1 MEDKD
6 QIKELFQQQLSNHR
20 EAVRPEIWASVS
32 SAIATPVLVTT
43 GISIL
48 SKTFIGLGIAASV
61 LVSAY
66 LLYSSDDKAVKVP
79 TQEKKKAK
87 EGPSIPNNNNNTLLP
102 NETKKNAIP
111 LVVLENNDLLSVE
124 EVVYEINTPKIIP
137 FESVQLPNVQLPNTD
152 PLQDL
157 GEAIS
162 NDPVKTNNDVIV
174 MPQVENTHE
183 SSPLPAEKNQE
194 LEIVLTNVFTPNGD
208 GKNDYLF
215 VDANGLTDFSV
226 VVLSQANQVIF
237 QSTDPSFN
245 WDGKLTNGDDAPIG
259 QYVYFITAKSDSGD
273 LINKYSTLF
282 IQR

>member
-1 MEDKD
+1 MENKD
-6 QIKELFQQQLSNHR
+6 QIKELFQQQLSNHQ

-48 SKTFIGLGIAASV
+48 SKTFIGLGVAASV

-87 EGPSIPNNNNNTLLP
+87 EVPSIPNNNTLVP
-102 NETKKNAIP
+102 NETKKNTIP

-124 EVVYEINTPKIIP
+124 EVVYEISTQKIIP
-137 FESVQLPNVQLPNTD
+137 FESVQLPKVQLPNTD

-157 GEAIS
+157 GENVS
-162 NDPVKTNNDVIV
+162 NDPVETNNDFIVI
-174 MPQVENTHE
+174 PQVENTHE
-183 SSPLPAEKNQE
+183 SSPLPEKNQE
-194 LEIVLTNVFTPNGD
+194 LEVVLTNVFTPNGD
-208 GKNDYLF
+208 GTNDFLF
-215 VDANGLTDFSV
+215 IQSEGMQDFSV
-226 VVLSQANQVIF
+226 VILNQNNKIIY
-237 QSTDPSFN
+237 QSTDPKFN

>member
-1 MEDKD
+1 MENKD
-6 QIKELFQQQLSNHR
+6 QIKELFQQQLSNHQ

-43 GISIL
+43 GISVL
-48 SKTFIGLGIAASV
+48 SKTFVGLGIAASV

-66 LLYSSDDKAVKVP
+66 LLFSSDDKAVKVP
-79 TQEKKKAK
+79 AQEKKKAK
-87 EGPSIPNNNNNTLLP
+87 EVPFIPNNNTLVP
-102 NETKKNAIP
+102 NETKKNVIP
-111 LVVLENNDLLSVE
+111 LIALENNDLLSVE
-124 EVVYEINTPKIIP
+124 EVVYEIKTQKIIP
-137 FESVQLPNVQLPNTD
+137 FESVQLPKTD

-157 GEAIS
+157 GENVS
-162 NDPVKTNNDVIV
+162 NNPVKTNNDFIV
-174 MPQVENTHE
+174 MPQVENTNE
-183 SSPLPAEKNQE
+183 STPLPEKDQE
-194 LEIVLTNVFTPNGD
+194 LEVVLTNVFTPNGD

-215 VDANGLTDFSV
+215 VNANGLTDFSV

-259 QYVYFITAKSDSGD
+259 QYVYFITAKSDRGD

>member
-1 MEDKD
+1 MENKD
-6 QIKELFQQQLSNHR
+6 QIKELFQQQLSNHQ

-32 SAIATPVLVTT
+32 SAIATPVLATT

-66 LLYSSDDKAVKVP
+66 LLFSSDDKAVKVP

-87 EGPSIPNNNNNTLLP
+87 EVPFIPNNNTLVP
-102 NETKKNAIP
+102 NETKKNVIP
-111 LVVLENNDLLSVE
+111 LIALENNDLLSGE
-124 EVVYEINTPKIIP
+124 EVVYDINAPKTIP
-137 FESVQLPNVQLPNTD
+137 FESVELPKTD

-157 GEAIS
+157 GENVS
-162 NDPVKTNNDVIV
+162 NNSVKTNNDLIV
-174 MPQVENTHE
+174 MPQVENTNE
-183 SSPLPAEKNQE
+183 SSPLPEKDQE
-194 LEIVLTNVFTPNGD
+194 LEVVLTNVFTPNGD

-215 VDANGLTDFSV
+215 VKANGLTDFSV

-259 QYVYFITAKSDSGD
+259 QYVYFITGKSDRGD

>member
-1 MEDKD
+1 MENKD
-6 QIKELFQQQLSNHR
+6 QIKELFQQQLSNHQ

-48 SKTFIGLGIAASV
+48 SKTLIGLSIAASV

-87 EGPSIPNNNNNTLLP
+87 EVPSIPNNNTLVP
-102 NETKKNAIP
+102 NETKKNTIP
-111 LVVLENNDLLSVE
+111 NAVELTNVWACVE
-124 EVVYEINTPKIIP
+124 EVVYEMNIPKIIP
-137 FESVQLPNVQLPNTD
+137 FESVQLSKVLLPNTD

-157 GEAIS
+157 GENVS
-162 NDPVKTNNDVIV
+162 NDPVETNNDVIV
-174 MPQVENTHE
+174 MPHVENTHV
-183 SSPLPAEKNQE
+183 SSPLPEKDQE
-194 LEIVLTNVFTPNGD
+194 LEVVLTNVFTPNGD

-245 WDGKLTNGDDAPIG
+245 WDGKLTNGDDAPTG

>member
-1 MEDKD
+1 MENKD
-6 QIKELFQQQLSNHR
+6 QIKELFQQQLSNHQ

-32 SAIATPVLVTT
+32 SAIATPVLATT

-66 LLYSSDDKAVKVP
+66 LLFSSDDKAVKVP
-79 TQEKKKAK
+79 AQEKKKAK
-87 EGPSIPNNNNNTLLP
+87 EVPFIPNNNTLVP

-111 LVVLENNDLLSVE
+111 LIALENNDLLSVE
-124 EVVYEINTPKIIP
+124 EDVYEINTQKIIP
-137 FESVQLPNVQLPNTD
+137 FESVQLPKVQLPNTD

-157 GEAIS
+157 GENVS
-162 NDPVKTNNDVIV
+162 NDPVETNNDFIVI
-174 MPQVENTHE
+174 PQVESTHE
-183 SSPLPAEKNQE
+183 SFPLPEKNQE
-194 LEIVLTNVFTPNGD
+194 LEVVLTNVFTPNGD

-215 VDANGLTDFSV
+215 VNANGLTDFSV

-259 QYVYFITAKSDSGD
+259 QYVYFITGKSDRGD

>member
-1 MEDKD
+1 MENKD
-6 QIKELFQQQLSNHR
+6 QIKELFQQQLSNHQ

-32 SAIATPVLVTT
+32 SAIATPVLATT

-79 TQEKKKAK
+79 AQEKKKAK
-87 EGPSIPNNNNNTLLP
+87 EVPFIPNNNSLVP

-111 LVVLENNDLLSVE
+111 LIELENNDLLSVE
-124 EVVYEINTPKIIP
+124 EVVYDINTQKIIP
-137 FESVQLPNVQLPNTD
+137 FESVQLPKVQLPNTN

-157 GEAIS
+157 GENTS
-162 NDPVKTNNDVIV
+162 NNSVKTNNDLIV
-174 MPQVENTHE
+174 MPQVENTNE
-183 SSPLPAEKNQE
+183 SSPLPEKDQE
-194 LEIVLTNVFTPNGD
+194 LEVVLTNVFTPNGD

-259 QYVYFITAKSDSGD
+259 QYVYFITAKSERGD

>member
-1 MEDKD
+1 MENKD
-6 QIKELFQQQLSNHR
+6 QIKELFQQQLSNHQ

-32 SAIATPVLVTT
+32 SAIATPVLVST

-66 LLYSSDDKAVKVP
+66 LLFSSDDKAVKVP
-79 TQEKKKAK
+79 AQEKKKAK
-87 EGPSIPNNNNNTLLP
+87 EVPFIPNNNTLVP
-102 NETKKNAIP
+102 NETKKNVIP
-111 LVVLENNDLLSVE
+111 LIALENNDLLSVE
-124 EVVYEINTPKIIP
+124 EVVYEIKTQKIIP
-137 FESVQLPNVQLPNTD
+137 FESVQLPKTD

-157 GEAIS
+157 GENVS
-162 NDPVKTNNDVIV
+162 NNPVKTNNDFIV
-174 MPQVENTHE
+174 MPQVENTNE
-183 SSPLPAEKNQE
+183 STPLPEKDQK
-194 LEIVLTNVFTPNGD
+194 LEVVLTNVFTPNGD

-215 VDANGLTDFSV
+215 VNANGLTDFSV

-259 QYVYFITAKSDSGD
+259 QYVYFITGKSDRGD

>member
-6 QIKELFQQQLSNHR
+6 QIKELFQQQLSNHQ
-20 EAVRPEIWASVS
+20 EAVRPEIWSSVS

-87 EGPSIPNNNNNTLLP
+87 EVPSIPNNNTLVP
-102 NETKKNAIP
+102 NETKKNTIP

-124 EVVYEINTPKIIP
+124 EVVYEINTPKTIP
-137 FESVQLPNVQLPNTD
+137 FESVQLPNTD

-157 GEAIS
+157 GGNVS
-162 NDPVKTNNDVIV
+162 NGPIETNNDVIV
-174 MPQVENTHE
+174 MPHVENTHE
-183 SSPLPAEKNQE
+183 SSPLPAEKKQE
-194 LEIVLTNVFTPNGD
+194 LEVVLTNVFTPNGD

-215 VDANGLTDFSV
+215 INALGLTDFSV

-237 QSTDPSFN
+237 QSTDPFFN

-259 QYVYFITAKSDSGD
+259 QYVYFITAKSDRGD

>member
-1 MEDKD
+1 MENKD
-6 QIKELFQQQLSNHR
+6 QIKELFQQQLSNHQ

-32 SAIATPVLVTT
+32 SAIATPVLVST

-66 LLYSSDDKAVKVP
+66 LLFSSDDKAVKVP
-79 TQEKKKAK
+79 AQEKKKAK
-87 EGPSIPNNNNNTLLP
+87 EVPFIPNNNTLVP
-102 NETKKNAIP
+102 NETKKNVIP
-111 LVVLENNDLLSVE
+111 LIALENNDLLSGE
-124 EVVYEINTPKIIP
+124 EVVYEINAPKIVP
-137 FESVQLPNVQLPNTD
+137 FESVQLPKVQLPNTD
-152 PLQDL
+152 PLLDL
-157 GEAIS
+157 GENVS
-162 NDPVKTNNDVIV
+162 NNSVKTNNDLIV
-174 MPQVENTHE
+174 MPKVENTNE
-183 SSPLPAEKNQE
+183 SSPLPEKDQK
-194 LEIVLTNVFTPNGD
+194 LEVVLTNVFTPNGD

-215 VDANGLTDFSV
+215 VNANGLTDFSV

-259 QYVYFITAKSDSGD
+259 QYVYFITGKSDRGD

>member
-1 MEDKD
+1 MENKD
-6 QIKELFQQQLSNHR
+6 QIKELFQQQLSNHQ

-66 LLYSSDDKAVKVP
+66 LLFSSDDKAVKVP

-87 EGPSIPNNNNNTLLP
+87 EVPFIPNNNTLVP
-102 NETKKNAIP
+102 NETKKNVIP
-111 LVVLENNDLLSVE
+111 LIALENNDLLSGE
-124 EVVYEINTPKIIP
+124 EVVYDINAPKTIP
-137 FESVQLPNVQLPNTD
+137 FESVELPKTD

-157 GEAIS
+157 GENVS
-162 NDPVKTNNDVIV
+162 NNSVKTNNDLIV
-174 MPQVENTHE
+174 MPQVENTNE
-183 SSPLPAEKNQE
+183 SSPLPEKDQE
-194 LEIVLTNVFTPNGD
+194 LEVVLTNVFTPNGD

-215 VDANGLTDFSV
+215 VNANGLTDFSV

-259 QYVYFITAKSDSGD
+259 QYVYFITGKSDRGD

>member
-1 MEDKD
+1 MENKD
-6 QIKELFQQQLSNHR
+6 QIKELFQQQLSNHQ

-43 GISIL
+43 GISFL

-66 LLYSSDDKAVKVP
+66 LLFSSDDKAVKVP
-79 TQEKKKAK
+79 SQEKKKAK
-87 EGPSIPNNNNNTLLP
+87 EVPFIPNNNTLVP
-102 NETKKNAIP
+102 NETKKNVIP
-111 LVVLENNDLLSVE
+111 LIALENNDLLSGE
-124 EVVYEINTPKIIP
+124 EVVYEINAPKTIP
-137 FESVQLPNVQLPNTD
+137 FESVELPKTD

-157 GEAIS
+157 GENVS
-162 NDPVKTNNDVIV
+162 NNSVKTNNDLIV
-174 MPQVENTHE
+174 MPQVENTNE
-183 SSPLPAEKNQE
+183 SSPLPEKDQE
-194 LEIVLTNVFTPNGD
+194 LEVVLTNVFTPNGD

-215 VDANGLTDFSV
+215 VNANGLTDFSV

-259 QYVYFITAKSDSGD
+259 QYVYFITGKSDRGD
-273 LINKYSTLF
+273 LINKYSALF

>member
-1 MEDKD
+1 MENKD
-6 QIKELFQQQLSNHR
+6 QIKELFQQQLSNHQ

-32 SAIATPVLVTT
+32 SAIATPVLVST

-66 LLYSSDDKAVKVP
+66 LLFSSDDKAVKVP

-87 EGPSIPNNNNNTLLP
+87 EVPFIPNNNTLVP
-102 NETKKNAIP
+102 NETKKNVIP
-111 LVVLENNDLLSVE
+111 LIALENNDLLSGE
-124 EVVYEINTPKIIP
+124 EVVYEINAPKIIP
-137 FESVQLPNVQLPNTD
+137 FESVQLPKVQLPNTD

-157 GEAIS
+157 GENVS
-162 NDPVKTNNDVIV
+162 NNTVKTNNDLIV
-174 MPQVENTHE
+174 MPQVENTNE
-183 SSPLPAEKNQE
+183 SSPLPEKDQE
-194 LEIVLTNVFTPNGD
+194 LEVVLTNVFTPNGD

-215 VDANGLTDFSV
+215 VNANGLTDFSV

-259 QYVYFITAKSDSGD
+259 QYVYFITGKSDRGD

>member
-1 MEDKD
+1 MENKD
-6 QIKELFQQQLSNHR
+6 QIKELFQQQLSNHQ

-32 SAIATPVLVTT
+32 SAIATPVLATT

-48 SKTFIGLGIAASV
+48 SKTFIGLGIAASI
-61 LVSAY
+61 LLSAY
-66 LLYSSDDKAVKVP
+66 LLFSSDDKAVKVP

-87 EGPSIPNNNNNTLLP
+87 EVPSIPNNNNNNTLVP

-111 LVVLENNDLLSVE
+111 LIALENNDLLSGE
-124 EVVYEINTPKIIP
+124 EVVYEINTPKTIP
-137 FESVQLPNVQLPNTD
+137 FESVQLPNTD

-157 GEAIS
+157 GENLS
-162 NDPVKTNNDVIV
+162 NGPVETNNDVIV

-183 SSPLPAEKNQE
+183 SSPLPEKDQE
-194 LEIVLTNVFTPNGD
+194 LEVVLTNVFTPNGD
-208 GKNDYLF
+208 GANDYLF
-215 VDANGLTDFSV
+215 IQSEGLQDFIV
-226 VVLSQANQVIF
+226 VILNQANKIIY
-237 QSTDPSFN
+237 QSTDPKFN

-259 QYVYFITAKSDSGD
+259 QYVYFITAKSDRGD

>member
-1 MEDKD
+1 MENKD
-6 QIKELFQQQLSNHR
+6 QIKELFQQQLSNHQ

-32 SAIATPVLVTT
+32 SAIAPPVLVST

-66 LLYSSDDKAVKVP
+66 LLFSSDDKAVKVP
-79 TQEKKKAK
+79 PQEKKKAK
-87 EGPSIPNNNNNTLLP
+87 EVPFIPNNNTLVP
-102 NETKKNAIP
+102 NETKKNVIP
-111 LVVLENNDLLSVE
+111 LIALENNDLLSGE
-124 EVVYEINTPKIIP
+124 EVVYEINAPKTIP
-137 FESVQLPNVQLPNTD
+137 FESVQLPNTD

-157 GEAIS
+157 GENVS
-162 NDPVKTNNDVIV
+162 NNSVKTNNDLIV
-174 MPQVENTHE
+174 MPQVENTNE
-183 SSPLPAEKNQE
+183 SSHLPEKDQE
-194 LEIVLTNVFTPNGD
+194 LEVVLTNVFTPNGD

-215 VDANGLTDFSV
+215 VNANGLTDFSV

-259 QYVYFITAKSDSGD
+259 QYVYFITGKSGRGD

>member
-6 QIKELFQQQLSNHR
+6 QIKELFQQQLSNHQ

-43 GISIL
+43 GVSIL

-87 EGPSIPNNNNNTLLP
+87 EVPSIPNNNTLVP
-102 NETKKNAIP
+102 NETKKNTIP

-137 FESVQLPNVQLPNTD
+137 FESVQLPNTD

-157 GEAIS
+157 GENVS
-162 NDPVKTNNDVIV
+162 NGPIETNNDVIV
-174 MPQVENTHE
+174 MPQVEHTHE
-183 SSPLPAEKNQE
+183 SSPLPEKNQE
-194 LEIVLTNVFTPNGD
+194 LEVVLTNVFTPNGD

-215 VDANGLTDFSV
+215 INALGLTDFSV

-259 QYVYFITAKSDSGD
+259 QYVYFITAKSDRGD

>member
-1 MEDKD
+1 MENKD
-6 QIKELFQQQLSNHR
+6 QIKELFQQQLSNHQ

-32 SAIATPVLVTT
+32 SAIATPVLATT

-48 SKTFIGLGIAASV
+48 SKTFIGLGIAASI

-66 LLYSSDDKAVKVP
+66 LLFSSDDKAVKVP
-79 TQEKKKAK
+79 AQEKKKAK
-87 EGPSIPNNNNNTLLP
+87 EVPFIPNNNTLVP

-111 LVVLENNDLLSVE
+111 LIALENNDLLSGE
-124 EVVYEINTPKIIP
+124 EVVYEIKTQKTIP
-137 FESVQLPNVQLPNTD
+137 FESVQLPKVQLPNTD
-152 PLQDL
+152 PLLDL
-157 GEAIS
+157 GENVS
-162 NDPVKTNNDVIV
+162 NNSVKTNNDLIV
-174 MPQVENTHE
+174 MPKVENTNE
-183 SSPLPAEKNQE
+183 SSPLPEKDQK
-194 LEIVLTNVFTPNGD
+194 LEVVLTNVFTPNGD

-215 VDANGLTDFSV
+215 VNANGLTDFSV

-259 QYVYFITAKSDSGD
+259 QYVYFITGKSDRGD

>member
-1 MEDKD
+1 MENKD
-6 QIKELFQQQLSNHR
+6 QIKELFQQQLSNHQ

-66 LLYSSDDKAVKVP
+66 LLFSSDDKAVKVP
-79 TQEKKKAK
+79 AQEKKKAK
-87 EGPSIPNNNNNTLLP
+87 EVPFIPNNNTLVP
-102 NETKKNAIP
+102 NETKKNVIP
-111 LVVLENNDLLSVE
+111 LIALENNDLLSVE
-124 EVVYEINTPKIIP
+124 EVVYEIKTQKIIP
-137 FESVQLPNVQLPNTD
+137 FESVQLPKTD

-157 GEAIS
+157 GENVS
-162 NDPVKTNNDVIV
+162 NDPVETNNDFIVI
-174 MPQVENTHE
+174 PQVENTHE
-183 SSPLPAEKNQE
+183 SSPLPEKDQE
-194 LEIVLTNVFTPNGD
+194 LEVVLTNVFTPNGD
-208 GKNDYLF
+208 GANDYLF
-215 VDANGLTDFSV
+215 IQSEGLQDFSV
-226 VVLSQANQVIF
+226 VILNQANKIIY
-237 QSTDPSFN
+237 QSTDPKFN

-259 QYVYFITAKSDSGD
+259 QYVYFITAKSDRGD

>member
-1 MEDKD
+1 MENKD
-6 QIKELFQQQLSNHR
+6 QIKELFQQQLSNHQ

-43 GISIL
+43 GISFL

-79 TQEKKKAK
+79 AQEKKKAK
-87 EGPSIPNNNNNTLLP
+87 EVPFIPNNNTLVP

-111 LVVLENNDLLSVE
+111 LIALENNDLLSGE
-124 EVVYEINTPKIIP
+124 EVVYEINTPKTIP
-137 FESVQLPNVQLPNTD
+137 FESVQLPNTD

-157 GEAIS
+157 GENLS
-162 NDPVKTNNDVIV
+162 NGPVETNNDVIV

-183 SSPLPAEKNQE
+183 SSPWPEKDPE
-194 LEIVLTNVFTPNGD
+194 LEVVLTNVFTPNGD

-237 QSTDPSFN
+237 QSTDPSFS

-259 QYVYFITAKSDSGD
+259 QYVYFITAKSDRGD

>member
-1 MEDKD
+1 MENKD
-6 QIKELFQQQLSNHR
+6 QIKELFQQQLSNHQ
-20 EAVRPEIWASVS
+20 EAVRPEIWAAVS

-79 TQEKKKAK
+79 TQVKKKAK
-87 EGPSIPNNNNNTLLP
+87 EVPSIPNNNTLVP
-102 NETKKNAIP
+102 NETKKNTIP

-124 EVVYEINTPKIIP
+124 EVVYEISTPKIIC
-137 FESVQLPNVQLPNTD
+137 FESVQLPNTD

-157 GEAIS
+157 GETIS

-174 MPQVENTHE
+174 MPHVENTHE
-183 SSPLPAEKNQE
+183 SSPLPAKKNQE

-208 GKNDYLF
+208 GTNDFLF
-215 VDANGLTDFSV
+215 IQSEGLQDFSV
-226 VVLSQANQVIF
+226 VILNQNNKIIY
-237 QSTDPSFN
+237 QSTDPKFN

>member
-1 MEDKD
+1 MENKD
-6 QIKELFQQQLSNHR
+6 QIKELFQQQLSNHQ

-32 SAIATPVLVTT
+32 SAIVTPVLATT

-79 TQEKKKAK
+79 AQEKKKAK
-87 EGPSIPNNNNNTLLP
+87 EVPFIPNNNTLVP
-102 NETKKNAIP
+102 NETKKNVIP
-111 LVVLENNDLLSVE
+111 LIALENNDLLSVE
-124 EVVYEINTPKIIP
+124 EVVYEINAPKTIP
-137 FESVQLPNVQLPNTD
+137 FESVQLPNTN

-157 GEAIS
+157 GENTS
-162 NDPVKTNNDVIV
+162 NNSVKTNNDLIV
-174 MPQVENTHE
+174 MPQVENSNE
-183 SSPLPAEKNQE
+183 SSPLPEKDQE
-194 LEIVLTNVFTPNGD
+194 LEVVLTNVFTPNGD

-259 QYVYFITAKSDSGD
+259 QYVYFITGKSDRGD

>member
-1 MEDKD
+1 MENKD
-6 QIKELFQQQLSNHR
+6 QIKELFQQQLSNHQ

-66 LLYSSDDKAVKVP
+66 LLFSSDDKAVKVP
-79 TQEKKKAK
+79 AQEKKKAK
-87 EGPSIPNNNNNTLLP
+87 EVPFIPNNNTLVP
-102 NETKKNAIP
+102 NETKKNVIP
-111 LVVLENNDLLSVE
+111 LIALENNDLLSVE
-124 EVVYEINTPKIIP
+124 EVVYEIKTQKIIP
-137 FESVQLPNVQLPNTD
+137 FESVQLPKTD

-157 GEAIS
+157 GENVS
-162 NDPVKTNNDVIV
+162 NNPVKTNNDFIV
-174 MPQVENTHE
+174 MPQVENTNE
-183 SSPLPAEKNQE
+183 STPLPEKDQK
-194 LEIVLTNVFTPNGD
+194 LEVVLTNVFTPNGD

-215 VDANGLTDFSV
+215 VNANGLTDFSV

-259 QYVYFITAKSDSGD
+259 QYVYFITGKSDRGD

>member
-1 MEDKD
+1 MENKD
-6 QIKELFQQQLSNHR
+6 QIKELFQQQLSNHQ

-66 LLYSSDDKAVKVP
+66 LLFSSDDKAVKVP
-79 TQEKKKAK
+79 AQEKKKAK
-87 EGPSIPNNNNNTLLP
+87 EVPFIPNNNTLVP

-111 LVVLENNDLLSVE
+111 LIALENNDLLSVE
-124 EVVYEINTPKIIP
+124 EDVYEINTQKIIP
-137 FESVQLPNVQLPNTD
+137 FESVQLPKVQLPNTD
-152 PLQDL
+152 PLLDL
-157 GEAIS
+157 GENVS
-162 NDPVKTNNDVIV
+162 NNSVKTNNDLIV
-174 MPQVENTHE
+174 MPQVENTNE
-183 SSPLPAEKNQE
+183 SSPLPEKDQE
-194 LEIVLTNVFTPNGD
+194 LEVVLTNVFTPNGD

-215 VDANGLTDFSV
+215 VNANGLTDFSV

-259 QYVYFITAKSDSGD
+259 QYVYFITAKSDRGD

>member
-1 MEDKD
+1 MENKD
-6 QIKELFQQQLSNHR
+6 QIKELFQQQLSNHQ

-32 SAIATPVLVTT
+32 SAIATPVLVST

-66 LLYSSDDKAVKVP
+66 LLFSSDDKAVKVP
-79 TQEKKKAK
+79 AQEKKKAK
-87 EGPSIPNNNNNTLLP
+87 EVPFIPNNNTLVP
-102 NETKKNAIP
+102 NETKKNVIP
-111 LVVLENNDLLSVE
+111 LIALENNDLLSGE
-124 EVVYEINTPKIIP
+124 EVIYEINAPKTIP
-137 FESVQLPNVQLPNTD
+137 FESVELPKTD

-157 GEAIS
+157 GENVS
-162 NDPVKTNNDVIV
+162 NNSVKTNNDLIV
-174 MPQVENTHE
+174 MPQVENTNE
-183 SSPLPAEKNQE
+183 SSPLPEKDQE
-194 LEIVLTNVFTPNGD
+194 LEVVLTNVFTPNGD

-215 VDANGLTDFSV
+215 VNANGLIDFSV

-259 QYVYFITAKSDSGD
+259 QYVYFITGKSGRGD

>member
-1 MEDKD
+1 MEDRD
-6 QIKELFQQQLSNHR
+6 QIKELFQQQLSNHQ

-32 SAIATPVLVTT
+32 SSIATPVLVTT

-48 SKTFIGLGIAASV
+48 SKTFIGLGIAASI

-87 EGPSIPNNNNNTLLP
+87 EVPSIPNNNTLVP
-102 NETKKNAIP
+102 NETKKNTIP

-157 GEAIS
+157 GENVS
-162 NDPVKTNNDVIV
+162 NGPIETNNDVIV
-174 MPQVENTHE
+174 MPQVENTHG
-183 SSPLPAEKNQE
+183 SSPLPEKDQE
-194 LEIVLTNVFTPNGD
+194 LEVVLTNVFTPNGD

-215 VDANGLTDFSV
+215 INALGLTDFSV

>member
-1 MEDKD
+1 MENKD
-6 QIKELFQQQLSNHR
+6 QIKELFQQQLSNHQ

-79 TQEKKKAK
+79 AQENKKAK
-87 EGPSIPNNNNNTLLP
+87 EVPSIPNNNTLVP
-102 NETKKNAIP
+102 NETKKNTIP

-137 FESVQLPNVQLPNTD
+137 FESVQLSKVLLPNTD

-157 GEAIS
+157 GENVS
-162 NDPVKTNNDVIV
+162 NDPVETNNDVIV
-174 MPQVENTHE
+174 MPHVENTHE
-183 SSPLPAEKNQE
+183 SSPLPAKKNQE

-208 GKNDYLF
+208 GTNDFLF
-215 VDANGLTDFSV
+215 IQSEGLQDFSV
-226 VVLSQANQVIF
+226 VILNQNNKIIY
-237 QSTDPSFN
+237 QSTDPKFN

>member
-6 QIKELFQQQLSNHR
+6 QIKELFQQQLSNHH

-87 EGPSIPNNNNNTLLP
+87 EVPSIPNNNTLVP
-102 NETKKNAIP
+102 NETKKNTIP
-111 LVVLENNDLLSVE
+111 NAVELTNVWACVE
-124 EVVYEINTPKIIP
+124 EVVYEMNIPKIIP
-137 FESVQLPNVQLPNTD
+137 FESVQLSKVLLPNTD

-157 GEAIS
+157 GENVS
-162 NDPVKTNNDVIV
+162 NDPVETNNDVIV
-174 MPQVENTHE
+174 VPHVENTHE

-194 LEIVLTNVFTPNGD
+194 LEVVLTNVFTPNGD

-215 VDANGLTDFSV
+215 IDANGLTDFSV

-245 WDGKLTNGDDAPIG
+245 WDGKLTNGDDAPTG

>member
-1 MEDKD
+1 MENKD
-6 QIKELFQQQLSNHR
+6 QIKELFQQQLSNHQ

-66 LLYSSDDKAVKVP
+66 LLFSSDDKAVKVP
-79 TQEKKKAK
+79 AQEKKKAK
-87 EGPSIPNNNNNTLLP
+87 EVPFIPNNNTLVP
-102 NETKKNAIP
+102 NETKKNVIP
-111 LVVLENNDLLSVE
+111 LIALENNDLLSGE
-124 EVVYEINTPKIIP
+124 EVIYEINAPKTIP
-137 FESVQLPNVQLPNTD
+137 FESVQLPNTD

-157 GEAIS
+157 GENVS
-162 NDPVKTNNDVIV
+162 NNSVKTNNDLIV
-174 MPQVENTHE
+174 MPQVENTNE
-183 SSPLPAEKNQE
+183 SSPLPEKDQE
-194 LEIVLTNVFTPNGD
+194 LEVVLTNVFTPNGD

-215 VDANGLTDFSV
+215 VNANGLTDFSV

-259 QYVYFITAKSDSGD
+259 QYVYFITGKSGRGD

>member
-1 MEDKD
+1 MENKD
-6 QIKELFQQQLSNHR
+6 QIKELFQQQLSNHQ
-20 EAVRPEIWASVS
+20 EAVRPEIWTSVS
-32 SAIATPVLVTT
+32 STIATPVLATT

-48 SKTFIGLGIAASV
+48 SKTFVGLGIAASV

-66 LLYSSDDKAVKVP
+66 LLFSSDDKAVKVP

-87 EGPSIPNNNNNTLLP
+87 EVPFIPNNNSLVP

-111 LVVLENNDLLSVE
+111 LIELENNDLLSGE
-124 EVVYEINTPKIIP
+124 EVVYDINAPKIIP
-137 FESVQLPNVQLPNTD
+137 FESVQLPNTD

-157 GEAIS
+157 GETIS
-162 NDPVKTNNDVIV
+162 NDPVKTNNDFMV
-174 MPQVENTHE
+174 MPQVENAHE
-183 SSPLPAEKNQE
+183 SSPLPEKNQE
-194 LEIVLTNVFTPNGD
+194 LEVVLTNVFTPNGD

-215 VDANGLTDFSV
+215 INALGLTDFSV

-237 QSTDPSFN
+237 QSTDPFFN

-259 QYVYFITAKSDSGD
+259 QYVYFITAKSARGD
-273 LINKYSTLF
+273 LINKYSNLF

>member
-1 MEDKD
+1 MENKD
-6 QIKELFQQQLSNHR
+6 QIKELFQQQLSNHQ

-43 GISIL
+43 GISFL

-66 LLYSSDDKAVKVP
+66 LLFSSDDKAVKVP

-87 EGPSIPNNNNNTLLP
+87 EVPFIPNNNTLVP
-102 NETKKNAIP
+102 NETKKNVIP
-111 LVVLENNDLLSVE
+111 LVALENNDLLSGE
-124 EVVYEINTPKIIP
+124 EVIYEINAPKTIP
-137 FESVQLPNVQLPNTD
+137 FESVQLPKVQLPNTD

-157 GEAIS
+157 RENVS
-162 NDPVKTNNDVIV
+162 NNSVKTNNDLIV
-174 MPQVENTHE
+174 MPQVENTNE
-183 SSPLPAEKNQE
+183 SSPLPEKDQE
-194 LEIVLTNVFTPNGD
+194 LEVVLTNVFTPNGD

-215 VDANGLTDFSV
+215 VNANGLTDFSV

-259 QYVYFITAKSDSGD
+259 QYVYFITGKSGRGD

>member
-1 MEDKD
+1 MENKD
-6 QIKELFQQQLSNHR
+6 QIKELFQQQLSNHQ

-32 SAIATPVLVTT
+32 SAIATPVLATT

-66 LLYSSDDKAVKVP
+66 LLFSSDDKAVKVP
-79 TQEKKKAK
+79 AQEKKKAK
-87 EGPSIPNNNNNTLLP
+87 EVPFIPNNNTLVQ

-111 LVVLENNDLLSVE
+111 LIDLENNDLLSVE
-124 EVVYEINTPKIIP
+124 EVVYDINTQKIIP
-137 FESVQLPNVQLPNTD
+137 FESVQLPKVQLPNTD

-157 GEAIS
+157 GENVS
-162 NDPVKTNNDVIV
+162 NNPVKTNNDFIV
-174 MPQVENTHE
+174 MPQVENTNE
-183 SSPLPAEKNQE
+183 STPLPEKDQE
-194 LEIVLTNVFTPNGD
+194 LEVVLTNVFTPNGD

-215 VDANGLTDFSV
+215 VNANGLTDFSV

-259 QYVYFITAKSDSGD
+259 QYVYFITGKSDRGD

>member
-6 QIKELFQQQLSNHR
+6 QIKELFQQQLSNHQ

-66 LLYSSDDKAVKVP
+66 LLYSSDNKAVKVS

-87 EGPSIPNNNNNTLLP
+87 EVPSIPNNNKLLP

-111 LVVLENNDLLSVE
+111 LVVLENNDLLSAE
-124 EVVYEINTPKIIP
+124 GVVYEMNTPKIIP
-137 FESVQLPNVQLPNTD
+137 FESVQLSKVLLPNTD

-157 GEAIS
+157 GENVS
-162 NDPVKTNNDVIV
+162 NDPVETNNDVIV
-174 MPQVENTHE
+174 MPHVENTHE

-194 LEIVLTNVFTPNGD
+194 LEVVLTNVFTPNGD

-215 VDANGLTDFSV
+215 IDANGLTDFSV

-245 WDGKLTNGDDAPIG
+245 WDGKLTNGDDAPTG
-259 QYVYFITAKSDSGD
+259 QYVYFITAKSDRGD

>member
-6 QIKELFQQQLSNHR
+6 QIKELFQQQLSNHQ

-66 LLYSSDDKAVKVP
+66 LLFSSDDKAVKVP
-79 TQEKKKAK
+79 NKEKKKAK
-87 EGPSIPNNNNNTLLP
+87 EVPFIPNYNTLVP

-111 LVVLENNDLLSVE
+111 LIALENNDLLSGE
-124 EVVYEINTPKIIP
+124 EVVYEIKTQKIIP
-137 FESVQLPNVQLPNTD
+137 FESVQLPKVKLPNTD

-157 GEAIS
+157 GENVS
-162 NDPVKTNNDVIV
+162 NNSVKTNNDLIV
-174 MPQVENTHE
+174 MPQVENTNE
-183 SSPLPAEKNQE
+183 PSPLPEKDQE
-194 LEIVLTNVFTPNGD
+194 LEVVLTNVFTPNGD

-226 VVLSQANQVIF
+226 VVLSQANQIIF

-245 WDGKLTNGDDAPIG
+245 WDGKLTTGDDAPEG
-259 QYVYFITAKSDSGD
+259 NYLYFFTAKSPRGKILQQS
-273 LINKYSTLF
+273 SSLF